1 MIELCP
7 GYACVYENKVS
18 WALTL
23 TQTVAFWDKGSAA
36 PVAKGDYCRSLL
48 VSFRRTSEFP
58 RLNSR
63 FS

>member
-1 MIELCP
+1 MIELGP
-7 GYACVYENKVS
+7 GYLCIYENKVRR
-18 WALTL
+18 ALNL
-23 TQTVAFWDKGSAA
+23 NQTVAFWDKGSAA
-36 PVAKGDYCRSLL
+36 PVAKGDYSRSLL